1 MHEINCRLYVGVDW
15 GTELHQVC
23 VLDPAGQIVEERKVP
38 HSATAV
44 TEFLDWLSTIAAES
58 AYAAV
63 AIETPHGALVEEL
76 LARGFQVFAINPKQL
91 DRFRDRFFP
100 AGAKDDRKDALVL
113 AHSLRTDQHCFR
125 PVRTSDPPVVRL
137 RELTRLDEDLNL
149 CFQRHCCQ
157 LRQLL
162 HRYFH
167 HFLQLSPTADEPW
180 VWALLQLAPTPAQA
194 AKLSIGRIEKVLR
207 QCRIRRIEA
216 QQILSAFR
224 GPTFSVAPGTIEA
237 ASEHTLL
244 LLPQLRLLHQQ
255 RLAVGHR
262 IDLILDELGTPTEE
276 AADRPRDVDVLLSL
290 PGVGRLVTATL
301 LAEAASFLTERDYHG
316 LRAYAGVAPV
326 TRQSGK
332 KAAILMRYGC
342 SLRLRNALYHWSRVS
357 MQNDPRSRQ
366 HYDQLRNK
374 GHSHGRALRGLAD
387 RLLALLCAML
397 KSQTLYDP
405 NRRKCIATS

>member
-1 MHEINCRLYVGVDW
+1 
-15 GTELHQVC
+15 
-23 VLDPAGQIVEERKVP
+23 
-38 HSATAV
+38 
-44 TEFLDWLSTIAAES
+44 
-58 AYAAV
+58 
-63 AIETPHGALVEEL
+63 
-76 LARGFQVFAINPKQL
+76 
-91 DRFRDRFFP
+91 
-100 AGAKDDRKDALVL
+100 
-113 AHSLRTDQHCFR
+113 
-125 PVRTSDPPVVRL
+125 VVRL

-207 QCRIRRIEA
+207 ECRIRRIEA

-262 IDLILDELGTPTEE
+262 IDLILDELRTPTEE
-276 AADRPRDVDVLLSL
+276 GADRPRDVDVLLSL

-366 HYDQLRNK
+366 HYHQLRNK